1 MKNVE
6 QIISQMNEL
15 AKQLS
20 DRRQEILK
28 LQASGFIR
36 SFIDLTTVIDQMDC
50 TREIMRGRAETL
62 LNRPRE
68 TEKMLRKEHLK
79 VINGGK

>member
-1 MKNVE
+1 M
-6 QIISQMNEL
+6 QMNDL

-20 DRRQEILK
+20 ERRQEILK

-36 SFIDLTTVIDQMDC
+36 SFVDMTSVIDQLDC
-50 TREIMRGRAETL
+50 TREIMRGRAETAAR
-62 LNRPRE
+62 RPRE